1 MSRMSVT
8 HLFAFALASVF
19 GLAASADGSPAPAV
33 PEESD
38 AVRAWRE
45 AVAGPNTN
53 ARAKTI
59 RALAPAVAEPDPRS
73 ALLLADTLGGLERDI
88 LIDAAWLAWGRQDA
102 QAALAGLE
110 ELPELGNPQGCI
122 VNGWPVYR
130 VVEGWAQADPHAAF
144 AWAAANGETAFL
156 SPPLQAIAQSNVA
169 EALGLAEQMEGDPRR
184 SAFSTVLDVWAEDDP
199 YAAAAWLA
207 DADPEDAAWAF
218 FAVARA
224 WADASPGQALDW
236 LRTLPA
242 HLQRDATSSVIDVA
256 ARASPV
262 AATGLLDRIHD
273 PELRAQATQTLVA
286 RWARSAPGDARRWIA
301 HAVEDETRR
310 ALYVRLFASWAERDR
325 ESAAN
330 ELREIANPQHRD
342 AATFAILYT
351 TVRDLGLAVRKA
363 EREGQPA
370 AGLGGD
376 IDFSEGLYGRIRDAE
391 VQQEAAKLLHETL
404 DDVAPERAERFRV
417 LAGVIEST

>member
-1 MSRMSVT
+1 MSRWSAT
-8 HLFAFALASVF
+8 RFLALALAGAW
-19 GLAASADGSPAPAV
+19 GLVAGADGSPAPAV

-38 AVRAWRE
+38 AVYAWRE

-53 ARAKTI
+53 ARAKTL

-184 SAFSTVLDVWAEDDP
+184 RAVATVLHVWAEDDP
-199 YAAAAWLA
+199 YTAAAWLA
-207 DADPEDAAWAF
+207 DADPEDAARAF

-224 WADASPGQALDW
+224 WAGASPGQALDW
-236 LRTLPA
+236 LHTLPA
-242 HLQRDATSSVIDVA
+242 HLQREATSPVIDVA
-256 ARASPV
+256 AQASPV

-286 RWARSAPGDARRWIA
+286 RWARSAPGDAQRWIA
-301 HAVEDETRR
+301 HAVEDEARR

-325 ESAAN
+325 EDAAN

-351 TVRDLGLAVRKA
+351 TARDLGLAVRRA

-376 IDFSEGLYGRIRDAE
+376 IDFSEELYGRIRDAE

-404 DDVAPERAERFRV
+404 DDVAPERAERYRV